1 MKNIIKNSI
10 LTGTILAFL
19 TLAATTQAETKLGT
33 INLRK
38 VFDNYYKTKQADTLL
53 KEEATDMEKE
63 RKTMV
68 VGYRKRDE
76 DYKTLLDKANDQA
89 VSADERDK
97 SKKSAE
103 GKIAEL
109 KDTEQAITE
118 YERSAR
124 AKIGEKQRLKR
135 DAIVTEIRGIIDVKA
150 KAAGYT
156 MVIDTA
162 GETINNTPF
171 VLYCNNESDLTEA
184 VLSQL
189 NAAAPASTDK
199 DSKDDKKT
207 DEKSAK

>member
-68 VGYRKRDE
+68 EGYRKRE
-76 DYKTLLDKANDQA
+76 EEYKTLLDKANDQA